1 MRLKKILYYI
11 VFVVT
16 LIVFGMA
23 IDTMVKVIFFWL
35 ANITV

>member
-1 MRLKKILYYI
+1 MPAKKILYYI
-11 VFVVT
+11 AFVFS